1 MAVASAEPRS
11 ARMGLVLAASAA
23 GTVFEWYDF
32 FIFGSLLSIITKH
45 FFAAAGETQGY
56 IFALLTFAVGFAVRP
71 FGGLVFGY
79 FGDRTGRKRT
89 FLITITIMGIAT
101 FAIGLLPDTSVLG
114 NAAAYLLVGLR
125 ILQGFAVGGEYGGA
139 AIYVA
144 EHSDP
149 GRRGAATGWIQVAAT
164 IGLFLAL
171 TTILSVAA
179 LAFFTVNAVN
189 AAGVPLSWNAPLPGV
204 NLSLFQIFLLIALLI
219 AVFWISSRTKR
230 FLFNRFLAKSGLD
243 RSLQYA
249 IAQIVSNVVL
259 IVGIFIVLD
268 NAGIHL
274 GALTVFA
281 GAVGVGVGFGLQNIA
296 SNFISG
302 LVILA
307 ERPIT
312 VGDRVEVAGIAG
324 QVQHIRA
331 RSTVIVTNDN
341 ITMIVPNTKFID
353 SPVTNWTYGD
363 PRVRFRLPVG
373 VAYGSDVNKVREAL
387 LAAAEENSNT
397 LKDPEPS
404 VFLEKFGENSIDF
417 ELVVWSSEMSYRPR
431 RYRSDLNFAM
441 EQKLREAGIEIAFPQ
456 RDLHIRSGVLKVQ
469 NVDAADRHAR

>member
-1 MAVASAEPRS
+1 MDFSLLQKPLFHVFGHDVSFLGIVAFVIWFSVGIVA
-11 ARMGLVLAASAA
+11 ARALQSDVVRRFLSRFKIDTNLIAILTTVLSLAA
-23 GTVFEWYDF
+23 
-32 FIFGSLLSIITKH
+32 I
-45 FFAAAGETQGY
+45 
-56 IFALLTFAVGFAVRP
+56 
-71 FGGLVFGY
+71 
-79 FGDRTGRKRT
+79 
-89 FLITITIMGIAT
+89 
-101 FAIGLLPDTSVLG
+101 
-114 NAAAYLLVGLR
+114 
-125 ILQGFAVGGEYGGA
+125 
-139 AIYVA
+139 
-144 EHSDP
+144 
-149 GRRGAATGWIQVAAT
+149 
-164 IGLFLAL
+164 
-171 TTILSVAA
+171 
-179 LAFFTVNAVN
+179 AFFLVNAVN

-204 NLSLFQIFLLIALLI
+204 KLSLFQIFLLVALLI
-219 AVFWISSRTKR
+219 GVFWISSRTKR

-302 LVILA
+302 LVILT

-363 PRVRFRLPVG
+363 PRVRFRIPVG

-387 LAAAEENSNT
+387 IAAAREHPSA
-397 LKDPEPS
+397 LSDPAPS
-404 VFLEKFGENSIDF
+404 VFLDKFGDSTIDF
-417 ELVVWSSEMSYRPR
+417 ELVVWSKEMSYRPR
-431 RYRSDLNFAM
+431 RFKSDLNFLID
-441 EQKLREAGIEIAFPQ
+441 KHLRAAGIEIPNPQ

-469 NVDAADRHAR
+469 NVDAAQDRSASRTDSSRGEHAR

>member
-1 MAVASAEPRS
+1 M
-11 ARMGLVLAASAA
+11 
-23 GTVFEWYDF
+23 DF
-32 FIFGSLLSIITKH
+32 SLLEKPLLHVFGHDVSFLGIVAFVIWFSVGVFT
-45 FFAAAGETQGY
+45 AR
-56 IFALLTFAVGFAVRP
+56 ALQSDAVRR
-71 FGGLVFGY
+71 FFSRFKIDVN
-79 FGDRTGRKRT
+79 
-89 FLITITIMGIAT
+89 LI
-101 FAIGLLPDTSVLG
+101 AI
-114 NAAAYLLVGLR
+114 
-125 ILQGFAVGGEYGGA
+125 
-139 AIYVA
+139 
-144 EHSDP
+144 
-149 GRRGAATGWIQVAAT
+149 
-164 IGLFLAL
+164 L

-179 LAFFTVNAVN
+179 LAFFTVSAVN
-189 AAGVPLSWNAPLPGV
+189 AAGVPLSWNALLPGV
-204 NLSLFQIFLLIALLI
+204 TLSLVQIFLLIALLT

-363 PRVRFRLPVG
+363 PRVRFRVPVG
-373 VAYGSDVNKVREAL
+373 VAYGSDVNKVRKAL

-397 LKDPEPS
+397 LKDPAPS
-404 VFLEKFGENSIDF
+404 VFLEKFGENSLDF

-469 NVDAADRHAR
+469 NVDAADRHGR

>member
-1 MAVASAEPRS
+1 M
-11 ARMGLVLAASAA
+11 
-23 GTVFEWYDF
+23 DF
-32 FIFGSLLSIITKH
+32 SLLQKPLLHVFGHDVSFLGLIAFVIW
-45 FFAAAGETQGY
+45 
-56 IFALLTFAVGFAVRP
+56 FAL
-71 FGGLVFGY
+71 GLAMSRVLQH
-79 FGDRTGRKRT
+79 DIIRRLLSRLKIEVN
-89 FLITITIMGIAT
+89 LI
-101 FAIGLLPDTSVLG
+101 AI
-114 NAAAYLLVGLR
+114 
-125 ILQGFAVGGEYGGA
+125 I
-139 AIYVA
+139 
-144 EHSDP
+144 
-149 GRRGAATGWIQVAAT
+149 
-164 IGLFLAL
+164 
-171 TTILSVAA
+171 TTILS
-179 LAFFTVNAVN
+179 LAILVFFFITAVN

-204 NLSLFQIFLLIALLI
+204 NLSLVQIFLLIALLI
-219 AVFWISSRTKR
+219 AVFWLSSRTKR

-249 IAQIVSNVVL
+249 IAQIVSNIVL

-312 VGDRVEVAGIAG
+312 VGDRVEVAGIIG

-363 PRVRFRLPVG
+363 PRVRFRIPVG
-373 VAYGSDVNKVREAL
+373 VAYGSDIEKVRAAL
-387 LAAAEENSNT
+387 IAAGKENPHT

-417 ELVVWSSEMSYRPR
+417 ELVVWSDEMSYRPR
-431 RYRSDLNFAM
+431 RYRSDLNFAI
-441 EQKLREAGIEIAFPQ
+441 EKKLREAGIEIPSPQ
-456 RDLHIRSGVLKVQ
+456 RDIHFRGGVVKVE
-469 NVDAADRHAR
+469 NVAAKDRDGK

>member
-1 MAVASAEPRS
+1 MDFGLLQKPLLHVFGHDVSFLGIVAFVIWFSI
-11 ARMGLVLAASAA
+11 GVLAAR
-23 GTVFEWYDF
+23 
-32 FIFGSLLSIITKH
+32 
-45 FFAAAGETQGY
+45 
-56 IFALLTFAVGFAVRP
+56 ALQSDAVRR
-71 FGGLVFGY
+71 VFSR
-79 FGDRTGRKRT
+79 FKIDVN
-89 FLITITIMGIAT
+89 LI
-101 FAIGLLPDTSVLG
+101 AI
-114 NAAAYLLVGLR
+114 
-125 ILQGFAVGGEYGGA
+125 
-139 AIYVA
+139 
-144 EHSDP
+144 
-149 GRRGAATGWIQVAAT
+149 
-164 IGLFLAL
+164 L

-179 LAFFTVNAVN
+179 VAFFTMNAVN

-204 NLSLFQIFLLIALLI
+204 TLSLVQIFLLIALLI

-373 VAYGSDVNKVREAL
+373 VAYGSDIEKVREAL
-387 LAAAEENSNT
+387 LAAANPNQNS

-404 VFLEKFGENSIDF
+404 VFLEKFGENTIDF

-431 RYRSDLNFAM
+431 RHRSDLNFAIV
-441 EQKLREAGIEIAFPQ
+441 QKLRESGIEIPYPQ
-456 RDLHIRSGVLKVQ
+456 RDLHFRDGLARVEMTPSEKTPEHAV
-469 NVDAADRHAR
+469 VDGA